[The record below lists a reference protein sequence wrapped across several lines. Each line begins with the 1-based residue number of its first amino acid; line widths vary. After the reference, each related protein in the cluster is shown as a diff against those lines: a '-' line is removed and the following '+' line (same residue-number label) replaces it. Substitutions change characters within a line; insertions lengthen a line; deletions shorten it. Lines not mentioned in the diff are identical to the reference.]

1 MNGHVVSS
9 FQPPFICKTSSGGTN
24 AEGWFK
30 SSLEST
36 AERGMRG
43 CSVSVKRLIDNAFW
57 LICKDER
64 KRRNDRL
71 SEGGSIFPYI
81 KNMPSFLKKMVMFLR
96 NITIFL
102 ENIKVFLPTHRAT
115 HTVA

>member
-1 MNGHVVSS
+1 MGILLPPL
-9 FQPPFICKTSSGGTN
+9 QPPFICKISSGGRN

-30 SSLEST
+30 SSFGST

-43 CSVSVKRLIDNAFW
+43 CSVSVKQLIANVFW

-71 SEGGSIFPYI
+71 GEGGSIFPYI
-81 KNMPSFLKKMVMFLR
+81 K
-96 NITIFL
+96 TY
-102 ENIKVFLPTHRAT
+102 RAF
-115 HTVA
+115 